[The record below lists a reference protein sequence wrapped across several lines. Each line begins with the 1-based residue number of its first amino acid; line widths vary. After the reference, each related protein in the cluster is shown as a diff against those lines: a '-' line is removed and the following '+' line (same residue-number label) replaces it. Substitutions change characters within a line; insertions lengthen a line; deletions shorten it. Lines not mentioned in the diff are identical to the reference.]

1 MNGDSG
7 HNSSQSSPTSSL
19 PDGKPRTRAHRPGS
33 LSSSTTTSSGVD
45 TRSGRQQRPRQNDK
59 SDKNDDNVTYAD
71 LDHAAFTKKKH
82 DDVVNLLD
90 LDPKAFMKNPKNRV
104 LPPMATVSSSRSTY
118 ASVSVSRS
126 QLV

>member
-7 HNSSQSSPTSSL
+7 HNSSRQSSPTSSL
-19 PDGKPRTRAHRPGS
+19 PDNKPRTRAHRPGS
-33 LSSSTTTSSGVD
+33 QSSSTSSGVD
-45 TRSGRQQRPRQNDK
+45 TRGGRQQPRRQSDKNDK
-59 SDKNDDNVTYAD
+59 SDDNVTYAD

-104 LPPMATVSSSRSTY
+104 LPPMATVSSSKSTY